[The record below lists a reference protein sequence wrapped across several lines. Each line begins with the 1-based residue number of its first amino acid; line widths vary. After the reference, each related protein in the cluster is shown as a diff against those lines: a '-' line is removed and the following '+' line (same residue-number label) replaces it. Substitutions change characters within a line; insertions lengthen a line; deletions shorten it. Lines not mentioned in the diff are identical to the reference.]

1 MDISS
6 ILPIAGAV
14 GGSTSAAPAPEAP
27 AAQVP
32 AAQIPAAQVPAAQA
46 PAILAVQTQFD
57 AMSGL
62 LVASVVN
69 PETGTVVTEVPPEA
83 LRALAART
91 AEFRGKLLNM
101 KL

>member
-1 MDISS
+1 MDISG
-6 ILPIAGAV
+6 ILPIAGALS
-14 GGSTSAAPAPEAP
+14 GSPSAAPAPEAP
-27 AAQVP
+27 AA
-32 AAQIPAAQVPAAQA
+32 PAAQA
-46 PAILAVQTQFD
+46 PAAQTTAAQTTAILDVQTHFD
-57 AMSGL
+57 AMSGM

-91 AEFRGKLLNM
+91 AEFRGKLLNV

>member
-14 GGSTSAAPAPEAP
+14 GGSTSAAPAPEA
-27 AAQVP
+27 
-32 AAQIPAAQVPAAQA
+32 PAAQVPAAQA

>member
-1 MDISS
+1 MDISG

-14 GGSTSAAPAPEAP
+14 SGSSSAAPAPEAP
-27 AAQVP
+27 AAP
-32 AAQIPAAQVPAAQA
+32 AAQAPAAQA
-46 PAILAVQTQFD
+46 PAILDVQTHFD
-57 AMSGL
+57 AMSGM

-91 AEFRGKLLNM
+91 AEFRGKLLNVT
-101 KL
+101 L